1 MRPFL
6 KVPRY
11 IPVCTFAVQRSGTEV
26 LVAREMHQPGITSLL
41 KSEGLGTRN
50 RLAVKFAL

>member
-11 IPVCTFAVQRSGTEV
+11 IPVCTFVVQRSGTEV

-50 RLAVKFAL
+50 HLAVKFAL